1 MQYDF
6 LKNFPK
12 RMKNAG
18 LFGVLTQNI
27 VYKVQRWNR
36 FHLETSDEQI
46 NLVFSVMLFL
56 MEYSLRE
63 QPCTVDDV
71 AVFVDSVC
79 ATDLGKDL
87 TFDESRALADF
98 IVNTILSNDGEQMEF
113 RGFDFENNA
122 YTVIPI
128 RYVSNEVVYLEGEV
142 KRTSYHLTDD
152 GYNLLLSTLEIESN
166 MRLTVQEL
174 LFRLQMEKQDY
185 DRAVDTVKDIFDTIR
200 RQLQRIREAMVRVR
214 RNALNYSVAEY
225 ETIVHENL
233 DSLTDTSRRFE
244 SFREL
249 VAKRRAEIDEIR
261 INERN
266 LSEEEIRNLKD
277 LGVIGTYLDRVIEEH
292 QKILQGHF
300 ELKALYTRELE
311 NLSRVSQIRRFSF
324 REKIYEPVLK
334 DPEILSEMGE
344 ILSPLF
350 RGDPD
355 KIYNAAAAAAL
366 QRPMRS
372 RRDEEMTEEMDF
384 DSEEWERE
392 QERLRKEK
400 QQKYETCLKFIL
412 ETAVEKG
419 EVSLSEIKQMLK
431 ERPEDTERLIPG
443 VDIFKEV
450 MVELIRS
457 SELDVAKLRKERSMS
472 FVETEGGFAVNV
484 AVLELLDV
492 IGGGDK
498 VGLIR
503 INKSGSGKVT
513 FEDIEDEDGTL
524 KNIRC
529 TEVKISV
536 TRDNGDANSG
546 R

>member
-1 MQYDF
+1 
-6 LKNFPK
+6 
-12 RMKNAG
+12 MKNAG

-71 AVFVDSVC
+71 AVFVDTVC
-79 ATDLGKDL
+79 ATDLGKGL
-87 TFDESRALADF
+87 TFDESRDLADF

-113 RGFDFENNA
+113 RGFDFESNV

-128 RYVSNEVVYLEGEV
+128 RYVTNEVVYLEGEV

-249 VAKRRAEIDEIR
+249 VARRRAEIDEIR

-266 LSEEEIRNLKD
+266 LSEEETRNLKD

-334 DPEILSEMGE
+334 DPEILREMGE

-355 KIYNAAAAAAL
+355 KTYNVATAAAL

-372 RRDEEMTEEMDF
+372 RRDEEVTEEVDL
-384 DSEEWERE
+384 DTEEWERE

-419 EVSLSEIKQMLK
+419 EISLSEIKQMLA
-431 ERPEDTERLIPG
+431 ERPEDTKKLIPG
-443 VDIFKEV
+443 IDIFKEV
-450 MVELIRS
+450 MVELIKS

-492 IGGGDK
+492 ISGGDK

-503 INKSGSGKVT
+503 IFKNGNGKVT
-513 FEDIEDEDGTL
+513 FEDIEAEDGTL
-524 KNIRC
+524 RNIRC

-536 TRDNGDANSG
+536 TRDNGEPDSG
-546 R
+546 G